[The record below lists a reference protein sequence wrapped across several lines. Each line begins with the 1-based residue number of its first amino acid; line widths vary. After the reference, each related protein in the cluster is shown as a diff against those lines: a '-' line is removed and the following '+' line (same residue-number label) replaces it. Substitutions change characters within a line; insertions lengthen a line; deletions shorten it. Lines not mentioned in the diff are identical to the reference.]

1 MIKRDTLGNQA
12 NMIYIGIGSNLGN
25 KVCNI
30 EKAKYYLILNNIKI
44 IKSSSYYESL
54 SWPNPK
60 KPKFY
65 NIIIQSDTKFPPKKL
80 LNIFK
85 SIEKRLGRKKRI
97 KNSPR
102 ECDIDLISYKNK
114 ILEGNLSVPHNKM
127 HKRNFV
133 LIPLYELNKNWIHP
147 KLNINIKNLIF
158 SLSIKDIRSI
168 KKV

>member
-1 MIKRDTLGNQA
+1 MIKEQPKKIEIGVVIKRDTLGNQA

-25 KVCNI
+25 KVRNI

-85 SIEKRLGRKKRI
+85 HSSFGF
-97 KNSPR
+97 
-102 ECDIDLISYKNK
+102 
-114 ILEGNLSVPHNKM
+114 SV
-127 HKRNFV
+127 
-133 LIPLYELNKNWIHP
+133 
-147 KLNINIKNLIF
+147 
-158 SLSIKDIRSI
+158 
-168 KKV
+168 